1 MGKGK
6 GKITGRLWKV
16 QKGQGILD
24 LKVRHPFKSRKIVT
38 AVKRTMPTTVR
49 LVTGSHFVQRAKTN
63 FYGARWWMNYR
74 RKKKRRPFWAK
85 KVIPKIEC
93 KLPVWSRLSPDFFR
107 RIRFFKRRRNF
118 MDVFRLLYGAH
129 HSRAGG
135 LLAYP
140 PLRVASRGHYR
151 HRHLEN
157 CYHSASSGGAQ
168 RCAWMKRRVLQ
179 HHTREMY
186 ESIFIPD
193 TDGFV
198 GIYKHA
204 NLYISRMKEKH
215 VEGPAAPRAK

>member
-1 MGKGK
+1 
-6 GKITGRLWKV
+6 
-16 QKGQGILD
+16 
-24 LKVRHPFKSRKIVT
+24 
-38 AVKRTMPTTVR
+38 
-49 LVTGSHFVQRAKTN
+49 
-63 FYGARWWMNYR
+63 MNYR